1 MAIGA
6 LIFIPAA
13 LMREYSLF
21 LLALFVLG
29 AGLTLLQTSSNPYVV
44 LLGAPEQAAAR
55 ISFMGIL
62 NKTAGLIAPLVFSV
76 YVMKGI
82 QLEPQDNLAA
92 MNRGE
97 LDVYLDGLAYSLIQP
112 YILMALTLCF
122 LAILIRFAN
131 LPDTTDVGEGAG
143 LSVRNIVKAL
153 ENKNLRFGIV
163 ALFFYMGVEV
173 IAGDTI
179 GLLGKS
185 LNIPKYETLTSL
197 TMAFM
202 MAGYIVG
209 MLCVPRY
216 LQQGTALK
224 ISAVLGI
231 ILSIA
236 IVTVN
241 TNATV
246 IGQMLGIT
254 FNGVII
260 PDIILYVAALGLA
273 NALIWPSIWPIAIRG
288 LGQYTNIGSSLLI
301 MAIAGGALIPV
312 LYGMVTEAVGT
323 QTGYL
328 VVVPCY
334 LLVLFYAIYCAKSLK
349 INDTSNG

>member
-1 MAIGA
+1 
-6 LIFIPAA
+6 
-13 LMREYSLF
+13 
-21 LLALFVLG
+21 
-29 AGLTLLQTSSNPYVV
+29 
-44 LLGAPEQAAAR
+44 
-55 ISFMGIL
+55 
-62 NKTAGLIAPLVFSV
+62 
-76 YVMKGI
+76 
-82 QLEPQDNLAA
+82 
-92 MNRGE
+92 
-97 LDVYLDGLAYSLIQP
+97 
-112 YILMALTLCF
+112 
-122 LAILIRFAN
+122 
-131 LPDTTDVGEGAG
+131 
-143 LSVRNIVKAL
+143 
-153 ENKNLRFGIV
+153 
-163 ALFFYMGVEV
+163 
-173 IAGDTI
+173 
-179 GLLGKS
+179 
-185 LNIPKYETLTSL
+185 
-197 TMAFM
+197 MAFM